1 MLTLLTSAG
10 RIDLLEKTL
19 ESFYKDQQHNINLI
33 IHEDNQSPDV
43 AGMNK
48 LIDKFFNF
56 KDEIIYVNHL
66 NQHKSIEQF
75 LKNKESK
82 YFVHLEDDWHFE
94 NTYDWISSS
103 INIMEADQKII
114 KVLCRD
120 GSPHPCDHKYQF
132 FNNEIRQDRRLHL
145 SPAACDRFNYEEF
158 GFVEPWQAPD
168 NVTWHGFSWNP
179 GVTRFD
185 LLKQFIPFPKW
196 EQELAKNI
204 FDAGYKVV
212 ELANPIYKHIGDGR
226 STHD

>member
-33 IHEDNQSPDV
+33 IHEDNQAPDLE
-43 AGMNK
+43 GMIK
-48 LIDKFFNF
+48 YIERFLKPSDK
-56 KDEIIYVNHL
+56 IVYMNHT

-75 LKNKESK
+75 LENNESK

-94 NTYDWISSS
+94 NTYDWITAS
-103 INIMEADQKII
+103 ISIMEANNKVI
-114 KVLCRD
+114 KVLCRE
-120 GSPHPCDHKYQF
+120 GSPHPCTHSYVYYCNQIF
-132 FNNEIRQDRRLHL
+132 YGRPVVMPPQVGI
-145 SPAACDRFNYEEF
+145 SF
-158 GFVEPWQAPD
+158 GYVDPWPAPD
-168 NVTWHGFSWNP
+168 NITWYGFSWNP

-185 LLKQFIPFPKW
+185 LLKKFLPFPKW

-212 ELANPIYKHIGDGR
+212 ELAKPIYKHIGDGR
-226 STHD
+226 STHN